1 MIEVTTAALAAH
13 PMLQGMSADHLA
25 VLARSASDVAFPA
38 GYRLFEEGG
47 SANHFWLIQ
56 SGLVGLDLHVPG
68 QGRARIDTVGAGE
81 LLGWSW
87 RFAPY
92 RWAFGGVAAS
102 PVEAFEFDARAVRAS
117 CVSEPE
123 FGHEVTERL
132 ARVLAKRLQSTRV
145 RLISAAM
152 NPVGTR

>member
-92 RWAFGGVAAS
+92 RWARS
-102 PVEAFEFDARAVRAS
+102 RRS
-117 CVSEPE
+117 S
-123 FGHEVTERL
+123 
-132 ARVLAKRLQSTRV
+132 STR
-145 RLISAAM
+145 RRYEPRARR
-152 NPVGTR
+152 NPSSVTNSLSGSQTFWPSGCNPPGSG

>member
-1 MIEVTTAALAAH
+1 MIEVTTAALGAH
-13 PMLQGMSADHLA
+13 PMLHGMSADHLA
-25 VLARSASDVAFPA
+25 VLAGSASAVAFPA

-47 SANHFWLIQ
+47 NANHFWLLQ
-56 SGLVGLDLHVPG
+56 SGSVALDLHVPG
-68 QGRARIDTVGAGE
+68 QGRVQIDTVGMGE

-87 RFAPY
+87 RFQPY
-92 RWAFGGVAAS
+92 RWAFGAVAIS
-102 PVEAFEFDARAVRAS
+102 PVQAFEFDAQAVRAS
-117 CVSEPE
+117 CASEPE

-145 RLISAAM
+145 RLISASI